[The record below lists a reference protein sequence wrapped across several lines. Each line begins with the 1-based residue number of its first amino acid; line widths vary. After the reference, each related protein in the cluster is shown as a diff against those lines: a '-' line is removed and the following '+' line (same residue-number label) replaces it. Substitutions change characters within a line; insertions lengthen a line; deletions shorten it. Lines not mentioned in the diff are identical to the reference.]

1 MASKT
6 ASPSSTVVQAPAAT
20 ASPTPKQEKHP
31 ARIKIEISEKHR
43 RELRQAFDLFDTDGT
58 GRIQATEVKVALRAL
73 GFETKKEELRAL
85 LHEAGTNLNQTVDF
99 NEFLSVIL
107 FKMGEKETK
116 EEVQRAFRHFDEAD
130 KGFISFEDVKQISA
144 HLEQNLTEDELKEMM
159 DFAQSNKSSG
169 PKKEGGLRDVGNIS
183 EEDFLRIMKRANV
196 Y

>member
-6 ASPSSTVVQAPAAT
+6 GSPSATVV
-20 ASPTPKQEKHP
+20 SPPGSPSGGRPKQDHP
-31 ARIKIEISEKHR
+31 SRIKIDISEKHR
-43 RELRQAFDLFDTDGT
+43 RELREAFDLFDTDGT

-73 GFETKKEELRAL
+73 GFEVKKEELRAVL
-85 LHEAGTNLNQTVDF
+85 QEVGASLSQTVDF

-107 FKMGEKETK
+107 IKMGEKETRD
-116 EEVQRAFRHFDEAD
+116 EVQRAFRHFDEAD
-130 KGFISFEDVKQISA
+130 KGYISFEDVKQISA

-159 DFAQSNKSSG
+159 DFASQSSKSA
-169 PKKEGGLRDVGNIS
+169 KKEGGLRDVANIS